1 MLRIP
6 LPSSRRLTQGVAL
19 SLVLGLWD
27 LPELGFSIPA
37 RGEAP
42 VKMAPSGVGG
52 DCENSQWERPLTG

>member
-1 MLRIP
+1 M
-6 LPSSRRLTQGVAL
+6 AL